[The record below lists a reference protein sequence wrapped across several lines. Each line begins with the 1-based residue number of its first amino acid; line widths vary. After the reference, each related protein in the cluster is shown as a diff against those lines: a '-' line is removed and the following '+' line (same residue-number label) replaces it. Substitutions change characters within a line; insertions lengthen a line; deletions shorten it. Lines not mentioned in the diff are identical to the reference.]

1 MVWHPAYV
9 VRKYMVPPEQ
19 GDADMMERV
28 GSWGDPAFVTET
40 LTSAGFDDVGVKKC
54 DLDVAVPAEADIPA
68 SLLIGMVDAAQRDAA
83 LADWRRQRESLTRD
97 GKLQLDLRMH
107 LITARRPN

>member
-68 SLLIGMVDAAQRDAA
+68 
-83 LADWRRQRESLTRD
+83 DWRRQRESLTRD